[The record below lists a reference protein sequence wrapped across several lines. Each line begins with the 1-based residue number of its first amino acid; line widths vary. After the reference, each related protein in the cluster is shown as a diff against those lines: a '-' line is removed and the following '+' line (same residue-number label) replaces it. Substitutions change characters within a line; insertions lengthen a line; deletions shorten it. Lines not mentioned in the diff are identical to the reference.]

1 MIAAFDLKTICLN
14 KSHGHEMFFDL
25 IRRFANW
32 SGKGVFPKLA
42 GDTLAS
48 LQPSTYELRSGISDE
63 TACLLDE
70 ALVRAK
76 KRDPGLYHTFDLVF
90 MQHVSWKDAA
100 ADKAV
105 QADCRGRG
113 LDCYPSILQNLLFI
127 FIENVRRQALK
138 VIDEKQAELEDWM
151 RKKGVLKKA
160 GAFNVYADPDYKKNI
175 YKTHDKTPHQP
186 AGIK

>member
-76 KRDPGLYHTFDLVF
+76 KKSPGLYHLFNLAQ
-90 MQHVSWKDAA
+90 MQHKSFHEIAQRPEIAETCDTMGV
-100 ADKAV
+100 
-105 QADCRGRG
+105 
-113 LDCYPSILQNLLFI
+113 DCYPAILANLMGI
-127 FIENVRRQALK
+127 FIENVRRAALA
-138 VIDEKQAELEDWM
+138 VIKEKQAELENWM
-151 RKKGVLKKA
+151 KKKDALKA
-160 GAFNVYADPDYKKNI
+160 EGRFNPYAAEFRHDYSRP
-175 YKTHDKTPHQP
+175 YDKTPHQP
-186 AGIK
+186 QGIR